1 MAIYRSSIEQFSKFS
16 LFAKQVVQG
25 FLTGLHKSPFHGFSI
40 EFAEHRL
47 YNQGESTRNIDW
59 KLYGKTDKFF
69 TKKYEEETNLKCH
82 VLLDISDSM
91 RFPPADN
98 SSPEN
103 LNKLGFAVYSAA
115 ALLTLIQKQR
125 DAFALHLIQNEIEFS
140 SNCKN
145 TGAHLAFL
153 LDRLEIELQ
162 KVELQKRGTHL
173 KSHLSE
179 LNRMLPP
186 RSLVIVISDFLDA
199 EDFSYALLQL
209 KHQNHEVLALRVFDA
224 KLEEQFEFEQEAIKL
239 IDNESGEVIKLHP
252 KTFRN
257 DYIKAYQERVKSLTQ
272 VFRSLEIDLVDS
284 DIRKGFEPVLQSYL
298 SKRKRS
304 RY

>member
-162 KVELQKRGTHL
+162 KVELL
-173 KSHLSE
+173 FSI
-179 LNRMLPP
+179 
-186 RSLVIVISDFLDA
+186 IV
-199 EDFSYALLQL
+199 
-209 KHQNHEVLALRVFDA
+209 
-224 KLEEQFEFEQEAIKL
+224 
-239 IDNESGEVIKLHP
+239 
-252 KTFRN
+252 
-257 DYIKAYQERVKSLTQ
+257 
-272 VFRSLEIDLVDS
+272 
-284 DIRKGFEPVLQSYL
+284 
-298 SKRKRS
+298 
-304 RY
+304 